1 MKCLMKNAPRTP
13 VFQLFALAGQEYED
27 VRYSFEE
34 WAEHKD
40 KTPFGHVPVLEVD
53 GKQLCQSRA
62 IARYLA
68 RQFGYAG
75 KNAFDEAVADS
86 IADQY
91 ADFMA
96 EARPFIRV
104 SVGYE
109 KGDAVAEVSKA
120 NGRLEGYAPPV
131 TQAMETLAKEVF
143 LPACRKFL
151 TLMTNFLKNNKSGF
165 LVGDSLTW
173 ADLYLANF
181 ADLLPKVP
189 TLYDGFPEAKAHAE
203 MVRAIPALKKWI
215 ETRPKT
221 DL

>member
-1 MKCLMKNAPRTP
+1 MVHYKLTYLKFRGIAEVSRE
-13 VFQLFALAGQEYED
+13 LFALAGQEYED

-109 KGDAVAEVSKA
+109 KGDAEA
-120 NGRLEGYAPPV
+120 
-131 TQAMETLAKEVF
+131 LAKDVF

-151 TLMTNFLKNNKSGF
+151 ILMTNFLKNNKSGF

-181 ADLLPKVP
+181 ADLVPKVP